1 MSCLSCAGDG
11 NRDCIPSEEFNRWTD
26 SLHHVLHSKD
36 GRKYFRDFLSSRGL
50 EDSENTLEF
59 WERCEVLCRTHT
71 GHRGHSGSHNSRHIA
86 NLRFMKDARDLV
98 DFAEDKINLDLAAMR
113 VMYEAV
119 ESGNEDQIKNAL
131 KEAMQSATELL
142 ADDYQL
148 FRKNLLEERGLG
160 RRT

>member
-1 MSCLSCAGDG
+1 
-11 NRDCIPSEEFNRWTD
+11 
-26 SLHHVLHSKD
+26 
-36 GRKYFRDFLSSRGL
+36 
-50 EDSENTLEF
+50 
-59 WERCEVLCRTHT
+59 
-71 GHRGHSGSHNSRHIA
+71 
-86 NLRFMKDARDLV
+86 MKDARDLV

-131 KEAMQSATELL
+131 REAMQSATELL

-148 FRKNLLEERGLG
+148 FRKNLLEERGLS